1 MNNIVEDFLLLA
13 VGGVAGLAAGA
24 ALCSDDDDEEEEAV
38 EETSETDSVE
48 RLILPI
54 RAAAR
59 SAIASCKTEEERNAV
74 AEEIHQS
81 VTQLQ
86 EKLAERQAALTG
98 GGDGQDFRALIAK
111 LNDALDETM
120 TEAKKPIVTGGAPA

>member
-24 ALCSDDDDEEEEAV
+24 ALCSDDDDEEEELV
-38 EETSETDSVE
+38 EETTERDSVE
-48 RLILPI
+48 RLLLPI
-54 RAAAR
+54 RSAAR
-59 SAIASCKTEEERNAV
+59 SAIASCKTEEERDAV
-74 AEEIHQS
+74 AEEIRQS

-86 EKLAERQAALTG
+86 EKLAERHAALAG
-98 GGDGQDFRALIAK
+98 GADGQNFQALIAK

-120 TEAKKPIVTGGAPA
+120 AEAKKPIVTDGAPV